1 VLVTACVHQVPGL
14 VSTLLAAMPQEAQ
27 RAAGRWQAE
36 WPTMTQLLRLV
47 GGAAAHGRELLA
59 GLRVDAARMR
69 ANLDLTRGVVM
80 AQSVTDRLAEPL
92 GRARARELVTEASR
106 RALAEGRPLRA
117 VLLDT
122 PEVAAVVPAA
132 DLDAALDPTGQLV
145 AVAALV
151 DRALNAHDKPPAR
164 GDA

>member
-1 VLVTACVHQVPGL
+1 
-14 VSTLLAAMPQEAQ
+14 
-27 RAAGRWQAE
+27 
-36 WPTMTQLLRLV
+36 
-47 GGAAAHGRELLA
+47 
-59 GLRVDAARMR
+59 
-69 ANLDLTRGVVM
+69 M

-117 VLLDT
+117 VLLDA